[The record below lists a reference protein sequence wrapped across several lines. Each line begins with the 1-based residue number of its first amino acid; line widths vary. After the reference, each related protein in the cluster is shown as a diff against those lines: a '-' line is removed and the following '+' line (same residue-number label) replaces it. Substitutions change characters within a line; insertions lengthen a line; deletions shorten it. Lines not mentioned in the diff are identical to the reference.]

1 MGILLLFVAL
11 FALNKVEASY
21 FYARDVS
28 TDSLLELA
36 LTNYH
41 RYHSPEKNWLS
52 LYAKP
57 FFMQSTNHA
66 PHYTRGGILFTGYIN
81 LTKSIWVGINS
92 AAMQA
97 QAGHL
102 TAGGLDDIQF
112 KLAYDILMLEDSH
125 ATAYLVGTAP
135 TGNRPQRSYEP
146 HVGSKNGS
154 FGLGLNVD
162 MVAAEIMNYELS
174 LVGDLKYL
182 YFFGS
187 VINCLQKPVAYGNT
201 INLWAGLCLPIH
213 NNIIEVGYEF
223 WWRHTSH
230 RYNINASSQKLYLDL
245 GYTPKN
251 VRYSPIVGLG
261 GSYEFATQNALNV
274 WTIWLTGGIIF

>member
-1 MGILLLFVAL
+1 MRIFLLLFATL
-11 FALNKVEASY
+11 LASSTAEASY

-28 TDSLLELA
+28 TDSLLELT

-41 RYHSPEKNWLS
+41 RYHIPEKEWLS
-52 LYAKP
+52 VYAKP
-57 FFMQSTNHA
+57 FFMQSIHH
-66 PHYTRGGILFTGYIN
+66 HYIRGGILLTGYAN

-135 TGNRPQRSYEP
+135 TGNRPQSSYQP

-162 MVAAEIMNYELS
+162 MVAGEIGNYELS
-174 LVGDLKYL
+174 LLGDLKYL

-187 VINCLQKPVAYGNT
+187 VINCLATPVACGNT
-201 INLWAGLCLPIH
+201 INLWAALLLPVH
-213 NNIIEVGYEF
+213 NSTIELGYEF

-230 RYNINASSQKLYLDL
+230 RYNVNASSQKLYLDV
-245 GYTPKN
+245 GYTLKN
-251 VRYSPIVGLG
+251 VCFSPIAGIG
-261 GSYEFATQNALNV
+261 TSYEFATHNALSV
-274 WTIWLTGGIIF
+274 WAIWLTGGISF